1 MMLDFIGTTVA
12 DSLSLN
18 AAILMQ
24 PLWLQ
29 AWVGWMV
36 LVNFIGAVVFIRR
49 PEAKWVL
56 GAIIAAAL
64 FMGWLHSQFGFQRIL
79 GLAHVAF
86 WTPLLVYL
94 WRRRQQWDLSAL
106 SGKWLAA
113 VFVTD
118 LTSLVIDYI
127 DVARYL
133 AGERL

>member
-1 MMLDFIGTTVA
+1 MPEYLSTIVA
-12 DSLSLN
+12 APMSF
-18 AAILMQ
+18 ATAIMMQ

-29 AWVGWMV
+29 AWVGWMM
-36 LVNFIGAVVFIRR
+36 LVNLVGAVVFIRK

-56 GAIIAAAL
+56 AAIVPAAL
-64 FMGWLHSQFGFQRIL
+64 LMIWLYDQFGYQRIL

-86 WTPLLVYL
+86 WTPLMIYL
-94 WRRRQQWDLSAL
+94 WSRRKRWDLPTL
-106 SGKWLAA
+106 PGKWLAA

-127 DVARYL
+127 DVVRYL

>member
-1 MMLDFIGTTVA
+1 MLDT
-12 DSLSLN
+12 LS
-18 AAILMQ
+18 AMAAAPISFGGAILMQ

-29 AWVGWMV
+29 AWVGWLMLAN
-36 LVNFIGAVVFIRR
+36 LVGAVVFIRR

-56 GAIIAAAL
+56 AAIVPAAIS
-64 FMGWLHSQFGFQRIL
+64 MIWLYSLFGFQRIL

-86 WTPLLVYL
+86 WTPLMFYL
-94 WRRRQQWDLSAL
+94 WSRRTQWNLSVL

-118 LTSLVIDYI
+118 VTSLVIDYA
-127 DVARYL
+127 DVVRYL

>member
-1 MMLDFIGTTVA
+1 MMLDFIGAAVA

-18 AAILMQ
+18 AAIMMQ

-36 LVNFIGAVVFIRR
+36 LVNFAGAVIFIRR

-64 FMGWLHSQFGFQRIL
+64 FMGWLYGQYGFQRIL

-86 WTPLLVYL
+86 WTPLMIYL
-94 WRRRQQWDLSAL
+94 WSRRTQWNLSAL

-118 LTSLVIDYI
+118 VTSLVIDYA
-127 DVARYL
+127 DVVRYL